1 MLGET
6 FTMDYQRS
14 LKFQIIP
21 EETDVQPAQP
31 TKSAKITIPE
41 GDETSKV
48 VVFTYCSSYS
58 YIVDS

>member
-1 MLGET
+1 
-6 FTMDYQRS
+6 MDYQRS

-41 GDETSKV
+41 ADETKRFLPLRTALHIH
-48 VVFTYCSSYS
+48 VFLAPNFFLLTT
-58 YIVDS
+58 